1 MKEGFAHIEIDM
13 NDDGLAIKN
22 KSCLDLIEGVMIIDA
37 LANTI
42 AHGNKMIKMM
52 LLGMTFSANK
62 DGVMD
67 KQKSIQIDM
76 GAIEKMMNESGAGEC
91 SEE

>member
-22 KSCLDLIEGVMIIDA
+22 KSCLDLFHGIMIIDA
-37 LANTI
+37 LATTI
-42 AHGNKMIKMM
+42 AHSNKEIKML
-52 LLGMTFSANK
+52 LLGMTFKANA

-67 KQKSIQIDM
+67 KMKSIQFDL
-76 GAIEKMMNESGAGEC
+76 GAIEKMMNGSGAGEC